1 MEERSCAE
9 TPTLRPMALRDV
21 QAAWS
26 IQVIAYSDPS
36 LHETVRR
43 PPPPDHQKIYNIS
56 LGVSTRMQAD
66 HYERRLAA
74 YPQGCWVAEIKEDDS
89 AEPVLV
95 GYLVSYPSRL
105 DDPPALSSHEWAV
118 PHPADAYFIHEVTVD
133 PRRQGLG
140 LGRLLS
146 AKATEC
152 ARTSG
157 LGPAAHYVALLSVQ
171 GSSPFWHRHGGYL
184 PYDLDANRLHTSLP
198 SASASASIQA
208 DGPCLFDETTA
219 QKLKTK
225 LIQSYGSG
233 ALMMLAAMPQHQ

>member
-1 MEERSCAE
+1 
-9 TPTLRPMALRDV
+9 
-21 QAAWS
+21 
-26 IQVIAYSDPS
+26 
-36 LHETVRR
+36 
-43 PPPPDHQKIYNIS
+43 
-56 LGVSTRMQAD
+56 MQAD

-74 YPQGCWVAEIKEDDS
+74 YPQGCWVAELKEDDS

-157 LGPAAHYVALLSVQ
+157 LGPAAQYVALVSVQ

-184 PYDLDANRLHTSLP
+184 PYDFDVNRLHTSLP
-198 SASASASIQA
+198 SASSSQA

-225 LIQSYGSG
+225 LIQSYGPG
-233 ALMMLAAMPQHQ
+233 ALMMLTAMPQHQ